1 MLLFQDRIRRI
12 FERLAQMRR
21 QNTASGNSVVHVAGA
36 LEDVTEAVK
45 DIEQRLRQVE
55 KGTMP
60 GSPPAASTASH

>member
-1 MLLFQDRIRRI
+1 MLLFQDQIRRI

-60 GSPPAASTASH
+60 GQQRKRGG